1 MTFEEEL
8 KKLNNPIINIIAEY
22 LMSRDDIQENLKKP
36 NKSLEEMY
44 EYILSEAKKKAVQNC
59 AAMTDE
65 EVFGLAVHYYD
76 EDDLK
81 IKKVSNVQVTTNAK
95 EKKIS
100 KENSPT
106 KQEKKKQPSKQIE
119 EEQIS
124 LF

>member
-22 LMSRDDIQENLKKP
+22 LMSRQDIQENLKKP

-95 EKKIS
+95 ENKIS
-100 KENSPT
+100 KANYPA
-106 KQEKKKQPSKQIE
+106 KKEKKKQPSKQIE